1 MVRADKG
8 LILTSFGKQN
18 AQSYVK
24 DIKEVTDKLTSS
36 YQIHQSFLK
45 LAKLHEV
52 NEYSLHI
59 EVAEHLKQDINEIKG
74 GETPK
79 RQGEIS
85 APHIVLTAP
94 NSITLFADHQ
104 INLMSQKDTTIT
116 AQGDVSIATAKRLLA
131 NMAQGLR
138 ILVQNLGI
146 KLFAARGKIE
156 IQAQSD
162 NVEVVAEQVLK
173 LISAKNKVEMVADK
187 EVLIASNGSYIKIGK
202 EGIELGSP
210 KQVKIHAPTHELL
223 GSKDLDYPL
232 PAYKLTNDEAFRLL
246 DKEGNPIAGFM
257 YKIVLPD
264 GTTYRGT
271 TDDEGMTMRV
281 NTGFEQQ
288 KIEIFQD
295 LGDDEDSDS
304 SEKE

>member
-1 MVRADKG
+1 MLPDSSKPVSDK
-8 LILTSFGKQN
+8 TRT
-18 AQSYVK
+18 V
-24 DIKEVTDKLTSS
+24 
-36 YQIHQSFLK
+36 
-45 LAKLHEV
+45 
-52 NEYSLHI
+52 
-59 EVAEHLKQDINEIKG
+59 
-74 GETPK
+74 
-79 RQGEIS
+79 
-85 APHIVLTAP
+85 
-94 NSITLFADHQ
+94 
-104 INLMSQKDTTIT
+104 
-116 AQGDVSIATAKRLLA
+116 
-131 NMAQGLR
+131 
-138 ILVQNLGI
+138 
-146 KLFAARGKIE
+146 
-156 IQAQSD
+156 QAQSD